1 MVNFALA
8 LQQTAIQFWGQKY
21 DFKIKMRNRSNMSN
35 DIKRFCGVDTNDKRK
50 KRLKIFKILCRSLVS
65 NSVEPLDIMK

>member
-1 MVNFALA
+1 
-8 LQQTAIQFWGQKY
+8 
-21 DFKIKMRNRSNMSN
+21 MSN

>member
-21 DFKIKMRNRSNMSN
+21 DFKIKIGQICQMISRGSVELIPTINE
-35 DIKRFCGVDTNDKRK
+35 K